1 MTISGGSHGKLTG
14 KAWFILLITEIWGLI
29 LGVDAESPDEAF
41 FAKIWGFV
49 KSHDDLGKLEGLSLN
64 PEELVLCAFFVMLSV
79 YGFKFWSCRMRTINR
94 GLVSFPWLHIRGHI
108 FSFSKELTH
117 RILAITNYV
126 TFSHLT
132 YKQFLSVVDDPYWC
146 SVKIDGQKRYTKEV
160 TGENQWSA
168 NVSLLVY
175 NLHADKVNI
184 YRYSTNRLKIMT
196 DYELTS
202 HVHLN
207 ELCINCWRK
216 KNLIARERYINKFS
230 RYCPLL
236 DLSWFKCDY
245 DIWSLNLCCVCL
257 SILQVS

>member
-1 MTISGGSHGKLTG
+1 M
-14 KAWFILLITEIWGLI
+14 
-29 LGVDAESPDEAF
+29 
-41 FAKIWGFV
+41 
-49 KSHDDLGKLEGLSLN
+49 
-64 PEELVLCAFFVMLSV
+64 
-79 YGFKFWSCRMRTINR
+79 
-94 GLVSFPWLHIRGHI
+94 
-108 FSFSKELTH
+108 
-117 RILAITNYV
+117 
-126 TFSHLT
+126 
-132 YKQFLSVVDDPYWC
+132 SVVDDPYWC

-216 KNLIARERYINKFS
+216 KNLIARERYITNFLDIV
-230 RYCPLL
+230 RYLTYP
-236 DLSWFKCDY
+236 DLSVTMISEVWTSVACVYLFCKY
-245 DIWSLNLCCVCL
+245 LRGAGWSPVETW
-257 SILQVS
+257 IVSSFFSAIV